1 MKMMTLTMTFRRIEM
16 LIACLLVCSFL
27 SFFFKRKKKIIFLS
41 PSLLDEGMI
50 RIWTKDIEKG
60 CVVLFLL

>member
-27 SFFFKRKKKIIFLS
+27 SFFSKEKKIIFLS